1 MRTVPTEKLKEVIKI
16 FMAASNFE
24 TEKQRF
30 LDYVNDNIGLLR
42 KAESSFS
49 TLIQSLLATSPE
61 LSSAT
66 VTSRVKGRKE
76 CIKKF
81 SRKYQSKLEKEKKEY
96 EIRDYVTDL
105 IGVRIVCPYE
115 KDIQEIGRILIENM
129 CLIDSTDKSQLIEK
143 TENAFGYKGLHL
155 DLKLDETRE
164 AMPEYSIYKD
174 IIFEVQI
181 RTIIQDAWSV
191 LDHKIKY
198 KKSIPHELKRRIN
211 GLAALFETADR
222 EFYSIQ
228 EETEKLGKI
237 SKHDGHEGEVLSV
250 FHFEK
255 LAEMYFPGIRFASY
269 KIDALVDEIL
279 RLKPITNG
287 SFEKIIRENIP
298 IINSY
303 REFLEGKHALTPY
316 TIIRHILYFCDKR
329 HYADILYENQRNS
342 FDNWLN
348 IEHSS

>member
-1 MRTVPTEKLKEVIKI
+1 MK
-16 FMAASNFE
+16 AANFE
-24 TEKQRF
+24 TEKKRF
-30 LDYVNDNIGLLR
+30 LDYVNDNIDLLR

-49 TLIQSLLATSPE
+49 TLIQSLLATSPD
-61 LSSAT
+61 LSSST

-81 SRKYQSKLEKEKKEY
+81 SRKYQVQLEKENKEY
-96 EIRDYVTDL
+96 EIKDYVTDL
-105 IGVRIVCPYE
+105 IGVRIICPYE
-115 KDIQEIGRILIENM
+115 KNIQEIGKILIDNM
-129 CLIDSTDKSQLIEK
+129 CLIDSTDKSQIIEK

-164 AMPEYSIYKD
+164 VMPEYSIYKD

-198 KKSIPHELKRRIN
+198 KKSIPHGLKRRIN

-222 EFYSIQ
+222 EFYSIH
-228 EETEKLGKI
+228 EETEKLGKK
-237 SKHDGHEGEVLSV
+237 SNHDGNEGEMLSV

-255 LAEMYFPGIRFASY
+255 MAEKYFPGIRFASY

-279 RLKPITNG
+279 NLKPITNG
-287 SFEKIIRENIP
+287 SFEKIVRENIAK
-298 IINSY
+298 INSY
-303 REFLEGKHALTPY
+303 IAFLDGKHILTAY
-316 TIIRHILYFCDKR
+316 TIIRHIVYLYDKQN
-329 HYADILYENQRNS
+329 YTDILYENQRSS

-348 IEHSS
+348 MSGQ

>member
-1 MRTVPTEKLKEVIKI
+1 
-16 FMAASNFE
+16 MAASNFE

-30 LDYVNDNIGLLR
+30 LDYVNDNIDLLR

-49 TLIQSLLATSPE
+49 TLIQSLLAISPE
-61 LSSAT
+61 LSAST

-96 EIRDYVTDL
+96 KIREYVTDL

-115 KDIQEIGRILIENM
+115 KNIQEIGKILKDNM

-228 EETEKLGKI
+228 EETEKLGKK
-237 SKHDGHEGEVLSV
+237 SNNDANEGEILSV

-255 LAEMYFPGIRFASY
+255 MAELYFPGVRFSSY
-269 KIDALVDEIL
+269 KIDAFVEEIL
-279 RLKPITNG
+279 SRQLITNG
-287 SFEKIIRENIP
+287 AFEKNIRENIST
-298 IINSY
+298 IVSY
-303 REFLEGKHALTPY
+303 KDFLEGKHALTSY
-316 TIIRHILYFCDKR
+316 TIIRHILYFCDKKN
-329 HYADILYENQRNS
+329 YTDILYENQRNS

-348 IEHSS
+348 NQH